1 MQQQGLQPKDVMVLS
16 RKRER
21 LALMQ
26 VELDALGIPAQQ
38 PEKTALIEMPEV
50 QDIVALVDALVS
62 PGHDLSLAQA
72 LKSPLFSVSDDALVQ
87 WALHM
92 RAVRA
97 ARSPSEI
104 KNKSW
109 LQCLQ
114 DEKNLPVAWPQALAV
129 GKRLTQWQ
137 QWLATLP
144 PHDALHAIYQDGD
157 VVARF
162 LAATPANRRAAVLAN
177 LNALL
182 GAALNVD
189 GGRFVTAY
197 G

>member
-1 MQQQGLQPKDVMVLS
+1 MVLS

-26 VELDALGIPAQQ
+26 VELDALGIAAQQ
-38 PEKTALIEMPEV
+38 PEKTALIDMPEV

-97 ARSPSEI
+97 ARSPGEI
-104 KNKSW
+104 KIFQ
-109 LQCLQ
+109 LR
-114 DEKNLPVAWPQALAV
+114 
-129 GKRLTQWQ
+129 GRKRLRW
-137 QWLATLP
+137 
-144 PHDALHAIYQDGD
+144 
-157 VVARF
+157 VSV
-162 LAATPANRRAAVLAN
+162 
-177 LNALL
+177 
-182 GAALNVD
+182 
-189 GGRFVTAY
+189 
-197 G
+197 